1 MSEALE
7 DYKHLEDRL
16 VRTRWVHS
24 GLESSDEE
32 DILAEMDGAWSRL
45 TAKEQAELSAQPA
58 RSLLSDGKLATR
70 KVVDEDVW
78 TNRDRS
84 TRRKEVA

>member
-1 MSEALE
+1 MSPHSLSPEQRRDLIRFLLE
-7 DYKHLEDRL
+7 
-16 VRTRWVHS
+16 
-24 GLESSDEE
+24 
-32 DILAEMDGAWSRL
+32 LAEMDGAWSRL